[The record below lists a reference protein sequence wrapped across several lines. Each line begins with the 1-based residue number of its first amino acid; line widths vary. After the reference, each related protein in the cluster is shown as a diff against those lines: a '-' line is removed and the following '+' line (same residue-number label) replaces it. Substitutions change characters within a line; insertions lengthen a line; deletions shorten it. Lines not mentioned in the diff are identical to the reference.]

1 MQHKSK
7 RYTMGDTMKQE
18 QQTFYNLRVTS
29 ADGKVDTA
37 EYKSEKQ
44 AAEIKAEA
52 GKVGSTVEELKAQ
65 TFVISTA
72 DSIDEILQ
80 VTPNPDVALSYY
92 NYGLTL
98 AQHNV
103 KRALM
108 TDPDWP
114 PVEGA
119 YDLLADVQE
128 PREKRVADPLSA
140 SRKSLKALWA
150 KLHPGAEPPTDDE
163 INAVLAG
170 FAGQAAAPTAA

>member
-1 MQHKSK
+1 
-7 RYTMGDTMKQE
+7 MKQE
-18 QQTFYNLRVTS
+18 QQTFYNLRITS
-29 ADGKVDTA
+29 ADGKVDSR

-44 AAEIKAEA
+44 ATEMKADA
-52 GKVGSTVEELKAQ
+52 AKVNSVVEELKAQ
-65 TFVISTA
+65 TFLISTA

-80 VTPNPDVALSYY
+80 IVPNPEVALSFF

-103 KRALM
+103 KRDLM
-108 TDPDWP
+108 TDAEWQ

-140 SRKSLKALWA
+140 SRRSLKALWA
-150 KLHPGAEPPTDDE
+150 KFHPGAEAPTDDE
-163 INAVLAG
+163 INAVLAQ
-170 FAGQAAAPTAA
+170 FAAVGQAVAG